1 MRNLLSLKG
10 NVFNL
15 SLTAH
20 NMRKKLQKVLI
31 KFHFAVLIIVLLN
44 TFFEIL
50 TIYSLDDHLESAMVI
65 AVILSGSIHFFFCL
79 RPLKKIALYF
89 SVYVLLVILAVL
101 TWAFR
106 SFFFGVIL
114 IILLYPV
121 FPGEIEYEQEG
132 IIISVPFQGFMSR
145 CCTYEVKE
153 RKLFIFEKSYGIIE
167 SGGAINTETIRISN
181 TEDNITLT
189 FSTRDN
195 AEVKQKE
202 IKK

>member
-79 RPLKKIALYF
+79 RPLKKIGPLLF
-89 SVYVLLVILAVL
+89 SVCTVGDFSRTHL
-101 TWAFR
+101 
-106 SFFFGVIL
+106 G
-114 IILLYPV
+114 
-121 FPGEIEYEQEG
+121 FP
-132 IIISVPFQGFMSR
+132 
-145 CCTYEVKE
+145 
-153 RKLFIFEKSYGIIE
+153 
-167 SGGAINTETIRISN
+167 
-181 TEDNITLT
+181 
-189 FSTRDN
+189 
-195 AEVKQKE
+195 
-202 IKK
+202 